1 MYAST
6 LLFWLNDNSLD
17 QEETDNFL
25 KRRLSDIS
33 MIGKIKKPIKI
44 FQNISKNI
52 KSTSRNLGLKSFS
65 DIIRNFNKIKK

>member
-1 MYAST
+1 
-6 LLFWLNDNSLD
+6 
-17 QEETDNFL
+17 
-25 KRRLSDIS
+25 

-65 DIIRNFNKIKK
+65 DIIRNFNRIKK